1 MGIFALLR
9 EYKVAN
15 AGEVRRSGNLSATT
29 PLSSPCRLANRRVF
43 FIILQD

>member
-15 AGEVRRSGNLSATT
+15 AGEVRRSGNKCNYASVIA
-29 PLSSPCRLANRRVF
+29 
-43 FIILQD
+43 LQAR